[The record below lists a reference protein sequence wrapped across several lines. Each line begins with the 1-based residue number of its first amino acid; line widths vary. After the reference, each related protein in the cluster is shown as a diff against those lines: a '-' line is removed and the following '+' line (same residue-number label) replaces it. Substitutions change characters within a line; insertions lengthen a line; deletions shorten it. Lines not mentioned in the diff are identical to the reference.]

1 MQIRGG
7 TPIIQLILY
16 LMSIARIT
24 FHSAC
29 VQVERQ
35 CVAIQTVVKGGGLE
49 EARGATAGVPHMH
62 SDGTWIHPQSVYRQ

>member
-1 MQIRGG
+1 MQIHGG

-29 VQVERQ
+29 VQEERQ
-35 CVAIQTVVKGGGLE
+35 CVAIQTVIKGGGLE
-49 EARGATAGVPHMH
+49 EARGASAGVHHIH
-62 SDGTWIHPQSVYRQ
+62 SDGIWIHPQPV